1 MTASVERGVQAVM
14 LVFVTCAL
22 SGCVAVAAIPAV
34 AGGLAAKKAG
44 DYAAT
49 TRVKRRGQTE
59 PPLDAAPAR
68 STSGPKRAVAASAT
82 PVIAPLQLSPSPSTG
97 VVPLP
102 EDTRAMRAGVIYAGE
117 LPRPVAT
124 SHSTQPVPAALPL
137 TSWADIGHY
146 AAAQTTVPTNSVLLL
161 RGSSSDTP
169 SWVPCSDKPRA
180 MLVRLETAMSS
191 TGDRWTFVP
200 SALLW
205 LDAFQ
210 TLEFPVI
217 FTAEA
222 PTKTHTAIEA
232 AFRAANLSKL
242 LQLGGLKLGLSST
255 AMPAERASIASRYCI
270 VTIVGRD
277 ASDFPNA
284 ALPETSPPAL
294 RRIWGSGWFR
304 IGTQR

>member
-1 MTASVERGVQAVM
+1 MTALVERGVQAAM
-14 LVFVTCAL
+14 LVFVACAL

-49 TRVKRRGQTE
+49 TRAKRRGQTQ
-59 PPLDAAPAR
+59 PPSDAAPAR
-68 STSGPKRAVAASAT
+68 STPDPERAVAASAA
-82 PVIAPLQLSPSPSTG
+82 PGIAPSQLSPSPSTV

-102 EDTRAMRAGVIYAGE
+102 EDTRAMRAGVIYAGD
-117 LPRPVAT
+117 LPRPAAS
-124 SHSTQPVPAALPL
+124 SHPTEPVPAALPP

-146 AAAQTTVPTNSVLLL
+146 VAAQTTVPTNSVLLL
-161 RGSSSDTP
+161 RGSSSDAP
-169 SWVPCSDKPRA
+169 SWVPCSGKPRA

-191 TGDRWTFVP
+191 TGERWTFAP
-200 SALLW
+200 TALLW
-205 LDAFQ
+205 LDALQ

-222 PTKTHTAIEA
+222 PTKSRTAIET

-242 LQLGGLKLGLSST
+242 LQLGGLRLGLSPT

-294 RRIWGSGWFR
+294 RQIWGSGWFR
-304 IGTQR
+304 IGTQK

>member
-1 MTASVERGVQAVM
+1 MTALVERGVQAVM
-14 LVFVTCAL
+14 LVFVACAL

-49 TRVKRRGQTE
+49 TRAKRRGQTE
-59 PPLDAAPAR
+59 SPSDAAPAR
-68 STSGPKRAVAASAT
+68 STPGSKRAVPASAA
-82 PVIAPLQLSPSPSTG
+82 PGIAPSQLAPSPSIV
-97 VVPLP
+97 VVPKP
-102 EDTRAMRAGVIYAGE
+102 EDMQAGVIYAGE
-117 LPRPVAT
+117 LPRPAAA
-124 SHSTQPVPAALPL
+124 SDPTQPVPTALPR

-146 AAAQTTVPTNSVLLL
+146 VAAQTIVPTNSVLLL
-161 RGSSSDTP
+161 RGSSSDAP
-169 SWVPCSDKPRA
+169 SWVPCSGKPRA

-191 TGDRWTFVP
+191 TGDRWTFAP

-210 TLEFPVI
+210 TLELPVI
-217 FTAEA
+217 FTVEA
-222 PTKTHTAIEA
+222 PTKARTAIEA

-242 LQLGGLKLGLSST
+242 LQLGGLRLGLSPT
-255 AMPAERASIASRYCI
+255 AMPAERAAIASRYCI

-304 IGTQR
+304 IETQK